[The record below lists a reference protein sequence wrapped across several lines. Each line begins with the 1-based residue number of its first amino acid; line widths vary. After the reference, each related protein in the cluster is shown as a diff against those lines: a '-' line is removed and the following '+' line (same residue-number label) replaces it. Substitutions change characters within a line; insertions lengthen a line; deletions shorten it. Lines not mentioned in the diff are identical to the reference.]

1 MGDYLDDMAACGDR
15 AAIAEQARRSAV
27 RSVEGRN
34 QEMLDKITA
43 VVADYMCQRDET
55 RDLGESADIAMCRI
69 SQIMGMDLP
78 EDGGGADADVE

>member
-15 AAIAEQARRSAV
+15 EAIAEQARRSAV

-43 VVADYMCQRDET
+43 VVVDYMCRRDET

-78 EDGGGADADVE
+78 GDGGDGNADVE

>member
-27 RSVEGRN
+27 RSVEGRS

-43 VVADYMCQRDET
+43 VVVDYMCRRDEQ
-55 RDLGESADIAMCRI
+55 DLGELADTAMCRI
-69 SQIMGMDLP
+69 SQILGM
-78 EDGGGADADVE
+78 EVGDADVE